1 MFGNLSNDLISTVD
15 VTVYQEIIP
24 NMKNLLPRRRCWS
37 ELFWY
42 INHTLSSKKLIFRN
56 YSGIRSVIPRSKS
69 EIVKIVSGIYDD
81 RAPGTRAH
89 LIT

>member
-1 MFGNLSNDLISTVD
+1 M
-15 VTVYQEIIP
+15 
-24 NMKNLLPRRRCWS
+24 
-37 ELFWY
+37 
-42 INHTLSSKKLIFRN
+42 FRN
-56 YSGIRSVIPRSKS
+56 YSGIRSVIQRSKS